1 MLFVSYE
8 FIAFLCLVVIGYYTF
23 FKRFQWQFLL
33 FVSFLFY
40 YLSGKEYLIY
50 ISGVTIAVYLTAIRI
65 SKLHDGLKEKKTTL
79 DKQGFKNEKKRV
91 GKVQK
96 RWFCLGLFIALVLLG
111 IPKYTNFIIRNMNF
125 IWSGILGKKAFN
137 FVDLLL
143 PLGISFYTFKSLG
156 YLIDVF
162 RGKYPAEKN
171 LAKFALFVSFFPQL
185 IQGPISR
192 FDAISESLFEKHEFS
207 EKKFIRGLYRLLWG
221 YFKKVVIADRIMTAV
236 VTIIAEPEKYNG
248 GFAFLG
254 IVFYT
259 IQIYADFTGG
269 IDITIAIAE
278 MLGIKTEENFIRP
291 YFSKSIKEYWNRW
304 HITMGSWFTEYVF
317 YPLSVSNAM
326 LFISKSARKH
336 LGKNIG
342 KRVPVYISTLTVW
355 FLTGFWHGAGWNF
368 IVWGLLNGLFMLIS
382 EELKGFYELF
392 HRFVPIK
399 KCRLRIYDA
408 LCVMRTLFFVSSVR
422 MLDCYGDVGL
432 TFKTYFSIFTVNN
445 WHLIGKEELGLDAVQ
460 FAVVGVGVIILFAVS
475 LLNRGGDL
483 RDKILAKKALLWYT
497 GLGALFIVILVFGA
511 YGMGFDS
518 SQFIYNQF

>member
-8 FIAFLCLVVIGYYTF
+8 FIAFLCLVVIGYYTI
-23 FKRFQWQFLL
+23 FKRHQWQFLL
-33 FVSFLFY
+33 FVSLLFY
-40 YLSGKEYLIY
+40 YLSGKEYLFY
-50 ISGVTIAVYLTAIRI
+50 ISGVTIAVYLTAIKI
-65 SKLHDGLKEKKTTL
+65 SKLHYGLKEKKEIL
-79 DKQGFKNEKKRV
+79 DKQGFKDEKKRV
-91 GKVQK
+91 GKIQK

-111 IPKYTNFIIRNMNF
+111 IPKYTNFMIRNMN
-125 IWSGILGKKAFN
+125 IVWSSILGKRAFN

-143 PLGISFYTFKSLG
+143 PLGVSFYTFKSLG
-156 YLIDVF
+156 YLIDVY
-162 RGKYPAEKN
+162 RGKYPAERSFG
-171 LAKFALFVSFFPQL
+171 KFALFVSFFPQL

-192 FDAISESLFEKHEFS
+192 FDAISESLFEKHRFS

-236 VTIIAEPEKYNG
+236 VTIIGEPEKYNG

-254 IVFYT
+254 LVFYT

-269 IDITIAIAE
+269 IDIAIAIAE

-291 YFSKSIKEYWNRW
+291 FFSKSIKEYWNRW
-304 HITMGSWFTEYVF
+304 HITMGRWFTEYVF
-317 YPLSVSNAM
+317 YPLSVSNPM

-382 EELKGFYELF
+382 EELKGIYELF
-392 HRFVPIK
+392 HSLVPIK
-399 KCRLRIYDA
+399 KCKFRIYDA
-408 LCVMRTLFFVSSVR
+408 LCVIRTLFLVSSLR

-445 WHLIGKEELGLDAVQ
+445 WHLIRIEDLGLDLVQ
-460 FAVVGVGVIILFAVS
+460 FIVVGIGIIVLFVVS
-475 LLNRGGDL
+475 LFNRRGDI
-483 RDKILAKKALLWYT
+483 RDKILSGKVWFWYT
-497 GLGALFIVILVFGA
+497 GLCGLFIVILIFGA
-511 YGMGFDS
+511 YGVGYDS
-518 SQFIYNQF
+518 SRFIYNQF